1 MGKTVV
7 ITGSNGF
14 IGSHT
19 AKHLLNAGYQ
29 VIGVDIGSTSNVL
42 GVEYKQ
48 LNLLSDD
55 IDELLDEYSPY
66 ALIHCAG
73 MADVNYSMQHPDSD
87 FFMNVMMTR
96 KILYAVKEKKTS
108 MRMLYMSSAGVYGN
122 PQKLPIEENAERRSI
137 SPYAL
142 HKTIVEDI
150 CEYFN
155 RQYSLDIRV
164 LRIFSAYGN
173 GLKKQIFWDMGQK
186 IKNTGKLSLFGSGNE
201 TRDFIHIDDLTSV
214 ISLILEAEQEK
225 NAVYNV
231 ANGKEVSIRQVAELF
246 CDTLG
251 KPREIIS
258 FSNENREGNPSN
270 WCADISKVKKLGYVS
285 QVTLSEG
292 IRKYAEWLKDNS
304 FI

>member
-29 VIGVDIGSTSNVL
+29 VIGVDIGSISNVP

-55 IDELLDEYSPY
+55 IDELLDKYSPY

-87 FFMNVMMTR
+87 FSMNVMMTR
-96 KILYAVKEKKTS
+96 KILYAVKEKKPS

-122 PQKLPIEENAERRSI
+122 PQKLPIEENAERRPI

-150 CEYFN
+150 CEYFS

-186 IKNTGKLSLFGSGNE
+186 IRNTGKLSLFGSGNE
-201 TRDFIHIDDLTSV
+201 TRDFIHIDDLTFA
-214 ISLILEAEQEK
+214 ISLIMEAEQEK

-251 KPREIIS
+251 KSREIIS
-258 FSNENREGNPSN
+258 FSHENREGNPSN
-270 WCADISKVKKLGYVS
+270 WCADISKVEKLGYVS

-292 IRKYAEWLKDNS
+292 IRKYAEWLGNNS
-304 FI
+304 YI